1 MDRKLKVILFTLF
14 LEMISF
20 GIIIP
25 IMPFI
30 VKAYWVS
37 DFYVWL
43 SYSIYAIWSFIWW
56 LYFWKLSDKFWRKK
70 VLIITMLIH
79 IFWYLLFSFSLNIY
93 LFLIARFII
102 WIWAS
107 WISVAQ
113 AYIADISSNED
124 RVKNMGYMWAAFW
137 LWFLFWPVFGWL
149 LTSISQNLNFIW
161 WIAWIILLINLILVK
176 ILMIDST
183 VHKNIQEDIFK
194 EKNIIKKLKNYNKSI
209 LVIFFISFI
218 AAFWFSWM
226 QSTFA
231 LILESRFSQNATQI
245 WLFLGFIWIS
255 SILYQVL
262 WISIVRKRLSEKQM
276 ILMWLFLLAVSFIL
290 FWYNSLYL
298 LIFLI
303 IPFFPIWYWSVN
315 PAVWSLLAK
324 LWTKNIWKLMGY
336 NTSSVSFWNILWPLI
351 CWYLYVIDWKFA
363 YLLSFFLFLVWFF
376 ICYKLLKE
384 NY

>member
-1 MDRKLKVILFTLF
+1 MDRKLKIILFTLF

-37 DFYVWL
+37 DFFVWL
-43 SYSIYAIWSFIWW
+43 SYSIYALGSFVWG
-56 LYFWKLSDKFWRKK
+56 LYFWKLSDKYWRKK
-70 VLIITMLIH
+70 ILIITMLIH
-79 IFWYLLFSFSLNIY
+79 IFGYLLFSFSLNII

-137 LWFLFWPVFGWL
+137 LGFLFWPVFWWL
-149 LTSISQNLNFIW
+149 LASISQNLNFIW
-161 WIAWIILLINLILVK
+161 WVAWIILFINLLLVNF
-176 ILMIDST
+176 LMIDSKN
-183 VHKNIQEDIFK
+183 HKNFEENILQ
-194 EKNIIKKLKNYNKSI
+194 EKNILKKLKNMNKSI
-209 LVIFFISFI
+209 LVIFLISFI

-231 LILESRFSQNATQI
+231 LILESRFNQTATQI
-245 WLFLGFIWIS
+245 WLFLGFIWVC
-255 SILYQVL
+255 SIFYQIF
-262 WISIVRKRLSEKQM
+262 WINFIRKKLSEKNM
-276 ILMWLFLLAVSFIL
+276 ILMWLFFLAVSFLAFGFNNYYI
-290 FWYNSLYL
+290 

-315 PAVWSLLAK
+315 PAVWALLAK
-324 LWTKNIWKLMGY
+324 IWSKSIWKLMWY
-336 NTSSVSFWNILWPLI
+336 NTSSVSFWNILWPLV
-351 CWYLYVIDWKFA
+351 CWYLYVLNPGFG
-363 YLLSFFLFLVWFF
+363 YLLSFFLFILWFIVCLNF
-376 ICYKLLKE
+376 LKD
-384 NY
+384 

>member
-1 MDRKLKVILFTLF
+1 MDRKLKIILFTLF

-37 DFYVWL
+37 DFFVWL
-43 SYSIYAIWSFIWW
+43 SYSIYAVWSFFWG

-70 VLIITMLIH
+70 ILLITMLIH
-79 IFWYLLFSFSLNIY
+79 IFWYLLFSFSINII

-102 WIWAS
+102 WVWAS

-124 RVKNMGYMWAAFW
+124 RVKNMWYMWAAFW
-137 LWFLFWPVFGWL
+137 LWFLFGPVFGWL
-149 LTSISQNLNFIW
+149 LTTVSQNLNFIW
-161 WIAWIILLINLILVK
+161 AVAWWILFINLMLVQFF
-176 ILMIDST
+176 MIDSQN
-183 VHKNIQEDIFK
+183 HKSFEENIFN
-194 EKNIIKKLKNYNKSI
+194 EKNIFKKIKNMNKSI
-209 LVIFFISFI
+209 LVIFLISFI
-218 AAFWFSWM
+218 AAFWFSGM

-231 LILESRFSQNATQI
+231 LILESRFSQTATQI
-245 WLFLGFIWIS
+245 WLFLGFIWIC
-255 SILYQVL
+255 SIIYQIF
-262 WISIVRKRLSEKQM
+262 WINFVRKKLSEKNM
-276 ILMWLFLLAVSFIL
+276 ILMWLFFLAVSFL
-290 FWYNSLYL
+290 AFWFNNYYL

-315 PAVWSLLAK
+315 PAVWALIAK
-324 LWTKNIWKLMGY
+324 IWSKNIWKLMGY

-351 CWYLYVIDWKFA
+351 CGYLYVLNPSFW
-363 YLLSFFLFLVWFF
+363 YLLSFLLFSIWFLVCLRF
-376 ICYKLLKE
+376 LK
-384 NY
+384 N